1 MDRAGE
7 KAAAVGD
14 GMGVVQRLF
23 WKPCALVTRAPRQP
37 HGEVNVE
44 QWARERA
51 DKRSQ
56 TNGRCPV
63 SGTVSS
69 AVAGRVDR
77 RGAGEEAGVSAGST
91 GGSGMS
97 EAKGKVH

>member
-1 MDRAGE
+1 
-7 KAAAVGD
+7 
-14 GMGVVQRLF
+14 MGVVQRLF